1 MLTLTVS
8 SSATVGPAT
17 ISISGTSSSLT
28 ASTGIALTVTAPLCT
43 TNGYNYARAITI
55 DHTKVPNTDQTNF
68 PFLFS
73 TNDPLLA
80 TTANNGHVA
89 NPNGYDII
97 FTSDAAGQNPLP
109 YEMEEYDPAHGQMIA
124 WVQIPTLS
132 HTSDTVIYLFY
143 GNPNITTPQQN
154 PAGVWT
160 SNYLG
165 VYHLTNVASGAA
177 ADSTANANNGVAQGI
192 AAINGQIDGAGS
204 FNGSNSNI
212 QLPQLNIGNVMS
224 ASAWF
229 QTTANGVIFGNANT
243 TLGSSPGVY
252 NPILYVG
259 IDSLLRGGIDNG
271 YEPPLASQGVV
282 NDGKWHLAYYTSDGT
297 TQNLYLDG
305 KLQIFAFAGDNSNA
319 HYFFGTDFTWGWAQ
333 SNWNWFYLSGAIDE
347 TRISNTALS
356 ADWIATE
363 YANQSSPSTFYQ
375 LYSEN
380 FEGIVPSAI
389 ALYASQS
396 EQFTAVNGCGTAAVS
411 WSMPAGSPGTLAS
424 GGLYTAP
431 ASVSRRSRSQ
441 LPSSQPMVPRLAP
454 RLFRSAPPSPS
465 ASLQYRSRLLQASP
479 NSTSPLSATP
489 TIPEWCGHL
498 DTRGWVRSLQRD
510 FSRPRLPLLSR

>member
-1 MLTLTVS
+1 
-8 SSATVGPAT
+8 
-17 ISISGTSSSLT
+17 
-28 ASTGIALTVTAPLCT
+28 
-43 TNGYNYARAITI
+43 
-55 DHTKVPNTDQTNF
+55 
-68 PFLFS
+68 
-73 TNDPLLA
+73 
-80 TTANNGHVA
+80 
-89 NPNGYDII
+89 
-97 FTSDAAGQNPLP
+97 
-109 YEMEEYDPAHGQMIA
+109 MEEYDPAHGQMIA

-305 KLQIFAFAGDNSNA
+305 KLQISAFAGDNSNA

-431 ASVSRRSRSQ
+431 ASISTPQSVTVTA
-441 LPSSQPMVPRLAP
+441 SSQANGSPVGTATVSLRPAITVSIAP
-454 RLFRSAPPSPS
+454 VSVTVTAGQSQQYIATVGNANNTGVVWSFGYAGLGTITSTGLFTASPS
-465 ASLQYRSRLLQASP
+465 ITQPVIVAVTATSQADPTVSASARVTLLPAVTVTINPSTMILAANQTEQFAATVSAVNYDCYNYHGCAS
-479 NSTSPLSATP
+479 
-489 TIPEWCGHL
+489 
-498 DTRGWVRSLQRD
+498 
-510 FSRPRLPLLSR
+510 